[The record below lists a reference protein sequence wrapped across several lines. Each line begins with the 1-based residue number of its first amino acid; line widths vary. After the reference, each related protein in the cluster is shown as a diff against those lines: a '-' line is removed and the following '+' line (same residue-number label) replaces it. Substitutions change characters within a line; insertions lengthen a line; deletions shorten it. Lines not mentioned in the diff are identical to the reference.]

1 MAEAETA
8 SEGERIAEI
17 HTRLVDIEAH
27 NAPARAA
34 RILKGLGFDEAAQA
48 RSLGEFSG
56 GWRMR
61 VALAAVLFSEPDLL
75 LLDEPTNYLD
85 LEGVLWLTD
94 YLKTCQ
100 ATILVISHDRD
111 LLDDVAEQILHLDRG
126 KLTLWTG
133 GYSSFER
140 QRREQQILAGKAAK
154 KQEEKRAHLQAFV
167 DRFRAKASKAVQAQ
181 SRLKMLAKME
191 PVAAI
196 VDESVQPF
204 KWPPVAKRLS
214 PPIVTM
220 EKVSA
225 GYDGR
230 AVIARIDLTLADDD
244 RIGLL
249 GQNGNG
255 KSTFA
260 KLIAGRLEPM
270 AGKMTRA
277 NRLQVGYFAQHQIDE
292 LEPGGSVYDH
302 VAERMRGEAVSKIR
316 GRAAMIGF
324 SGARADTKVDS
335 LSGGEKARLMMG
347 LAAFD
352 GPQLLILDEP
362 TNHLDIDSRGEL
374 IEAINDYEGACIL
387 VSHDRRLLE
396 ACVDR
401 LWLAANGTVKPF
413 EGDLADYSRF
423 VLGADQRPEQRRKR
437 GSAPP
442 PPAAGPRREPQL
454 KRELAAL
461 EDRINRFRDLL
472 RRLDEALAAGK
483 RARRRR
489 GENRGIGGEA
499 RRTRAGADGERGSM
513 VRTVGR
519 GGRDMS
525 AARLRAIGVAVGL
538 LMTASA
544 SAAGLAA
551 SPAPWPDSFV
561 ARLEALALI
570 ESLNADLLAHDSAT
584 LTLERWC
591 ADHRLADPARIVAER
606 VSDTTKPASPEV
618 RAALD
623 VKPDEALGYR
633 RVRLK
638 CGDHVLSEADN
649 WYVPARLTPEM
660 NHALETTDTPFG
672 KAVAALHFRRHTLS
686 ADLLVAAAA
695 GGLGDGR
702 RGRSGRQE
710 ARLRF
715 PAMCSSIARCCRRR
729 TASRSARWWR
739 PTPARC

>member
-1 MAEAETA
+1 MLHISALTYRLGERLLIDNATAALASGAHVGLVGRNGAGKTTLFRLVRGDLAPESGVVIVPKGARIGSVEQEAPAGAESLIDFVLSADTEREALMAEAETA
-8 SEGERIAEI
+8 SEPERIAEI

-34 RILKGLGFDEAAQA
+34 RILKGLGFDEPAQG
-48 RSLGEFSG
+48 RSLQEFSG

-61 VALAAVLFSEPDLL
+61 VALAAVLFSEPNLL

-94 YLKTCQ
+94 YLQSCP
-100 ATILVISHDRD
+100 ATIVVISHDRD
-111 LLDDVAEQILHLDRG
+111 LLDDVAHQILHLDRG
-126 KLTLWTG
+126 KLTLWSG

-154 KQEEKRAHLQAFV
+154 KQEERRAHLQAFV

-191 PVAAI
+191 PAAAI

-220 EKVSA
+220 DKVSA

-230 AVIARIDLTLADDD
+230 AVIARIDLSLADDD

-260 KLIAGRLEPM
+260 KLIAGRLEPL
-270 AGKMTRA
+270 AGRIARA

-302 VAERMRGEAVSKIR
+302 VAERMRGEVESKIR
-316 GRAAMIGF
+316 GRAQMIGF
-324 SGARADTKVDS
+324 SGARAATKVEA

-423 VLGADQRPEQRRKR
+423 VLGAAERPDQRRKR
-437 GSAPP
+437 ESAPAP
-442 PPAAGPRREPQL
+442 GPARPKREPQPL
-454 KRELAAL
+454 KREIAAL
-461 EDRINRFRDLL
+461 EDKVNRFHDLL
-472 RRLDEALAAGK
+472 RRVDEALAQASARNGDALKIADLAAK
-483 RARRRR
+483 RA
-489 GENRGIGGEA
+489 E
-499 RRTRAGADGERGSM
+499 
-513 VRTVGR
+513 
-519 GGRDMS
+519 
-525 AARLRAIGVAVGL
+525 
-538 LMTASA
+538 
-544 SAAGLAA
+544 
-551 SPAPWPDSFV
+551 
-561 ARLEALALI
+561 
-570 ESLNADLLAHDSAT
+570 
-584 LTLERWC
+584 LER
-591 ADHRLADPARIVAER
+591 
-606 VSDTTKPASPEV
+606 
-618 RAALD
+618 ALTAT
-623 VKPDEALGYR
+623 EQAWFE
-633 RVRLK
+633 
-638 CGDHVLSEADN
+638 LSAEAD
-649 WYVPARLTPEM
+649 
-660 NHALETTDTPFG
+660 ET
-672 KAVAALHFRRHTLS
+672 
-686 ADLLVAAAA
+686 
-695 GGLGDGR
+695 
-702 RGRSGRQE
+702 
-710 ARLRF
+710 
-715 PAMCSSIARCCRRR
+715 
-729 TASRSARWWR
+729 
-739 PTPARC
+739 

>member
-1 MAEAETA
+1 MLHISALTYRLGERLLIDNATAALASGAHVGLVGRNGAGKTTLFRLVRGDLAPESGVVIVPKGARIGSVEQEAPAGAESLIDFVLSADTEREALMAEAETA
-8 SEGERIAEI
+8 SEPERIAEI

-34 RILKGLGFDEAAQA
+34 RILKGLGFDEPAQG
-48 RSLGEFSG
+48 RSLQEFSG

-61 VALAAVLFSEPDLL
+61 VALAAVLFSEPNLL

-94 YLKTCQ
+94 YLQSCP
-100 ATILVISHDRD
+100 ATIVVISHDRD
-111 LLDDVAEQILHLDRG
+111 LLDDVAHQILHLDRG
-126 KLTLWTG
+126 KLTLWSG

-154 KQEEKRAHLQAFV
+154 KQEERRAHLQAFV

-220 EKVSA
+220 DKVSA

-230 AVIARIDLTLADDD
+230 AVIARIDLSLADDD

-260 KLIAGRLEPM
+260 KLIAGRLEPL
-270 AGKMTRA
+270 AGRIARA

-302 VAERMRGEAVSKIR
+302 VAERMRGEVESKIR
-316 GRAAMIGF
+316 GRAQMIGF
-324 SGARADTKVDS
+324 SGARAATKVEA

-423 VLGADQRPEQRRKR
+423 VLGAAERPDQRRKR
-437 GSAPP
+437 ESAPAP
-442 PPAAGPRREPQL
+442 GPARPKREPQPL
-454 KRELAAL
+454 KREIAAL
-461 EDRINRFRDLL
+461 EDKVNRFHDLL
-472 RRLDEALAAGK
+472 RRVDEALAQASARNGDALKIADLAAK
-483 RARRRR
+483 RA
-489 GENRGIGGEA
+489 E
-499 RRTRAGADGERGSM
+499 
-513 VRTVGR
+513 
-519 GGRDMS
+519 
-525 AARLRAIGVAVGL
+525 
-538 LMTASA
+538 
-544 SAAGLAA
+544 
-551 SPAPWPDSFV
+551 
-561 ARLEALALI
+561 
-570 ESLNADLLAHDSAT
+570 
-584 LTLERWC
+584 LER
-591 ADHRLADPARIVAER
+591 
-606 VSDTTKPASPEV
+606 
-618 RAALD
+618 ALTAT
-623 VKPDEALGYR
+623 EQAWFE
-633 RVRLK
+633 
-638 CGDHVLSEADN
+638 LSAEAD
-649 WYVPARLTPEM
+649 
-660 NHALETTDTPFG
+660 ET
-672 KAVAALHFRRHTLS
+672 
-686 ADLLVAAAA
+686 
-695 GGLGDGR
+695 
-702 RGRSGRQE
+702 
-710 ARLRF
+710 
-715 PAMCSSIARCCRRR
+715 
-729 TASRSARWWR
+729 
-739 PTPARC
+739 